1 MNKLKFR
8 TPVQCQ
14 NGHKGL
20 WYWHVEDYGIGTVKH
35 LGVVSNRCDCAKQA
49 LGEGYVKDGDDQQFI
64 GKLDK
69 NSKEIYSG
77 DIVRLK
83 WQEHVWGIYTVE
95 FGEGAN
101 EGGGDSSSYFYGY
114 YLKEVNGEKQH
125 ADYLIEDD
133 LAIEVIGNITENR
146 ELLEKVAK

>member
-1 MNKLKFR
+1 MTTIKFR
-8 TPVQCQ
+8 TPIQCQ

-35 LGVVSNRCDCAKQA
+35 LGVMSNRCDCPKQA

-69 NSKEIYSG
+69 NSKEIYVG

-83 WQEHVWGIYTVE
+83 WQEHVMGIYTVE

-114 YLKEVNGEKQH
+114 YLKEVNGKKQH
-125 ADYLIEDD
+125 ADYLIKND
-133 LAIEVIGNITENR
+133 LTIEIIGNITENT
-146 ELLEKVAK
+146 ELLGKVAQ